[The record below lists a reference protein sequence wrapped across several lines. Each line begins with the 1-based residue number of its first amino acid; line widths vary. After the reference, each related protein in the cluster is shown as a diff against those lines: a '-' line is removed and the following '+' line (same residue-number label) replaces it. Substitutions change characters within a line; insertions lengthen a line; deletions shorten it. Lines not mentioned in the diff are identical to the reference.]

1 MVLTYSATYSTKLIR
16 DHWPLKSSEA
26 GGGLAL
32 IQTSASVMYVAYI
45 AQEQLD
51 LHNKSSEVFIKTRSP
66 PASLP
71 LKGQVTEQAS
81 VKWSIPRGVL
91 P

>member
-66 PASLP
+66 PALLP
-71 LKGQVTEQAS
+71 FRGQVAEQIT
-81 VKWSIPRGVL
+81 VKWSFSTAVPI
-91 P
+91 